1 MLKKKI
7 KFKTF
12 DDVELVDDFFFNL
25 SKAELVRL
33 ELDHT
38 TAEYEGFAEYVQAA
52 IDRKDGRTIA
62 QVVEDLILTSYG
74 QKSADGKRFMKSEGL
89 KSEFKNS
96 DAYSELFFELVTD
109 SDKAIAFMNGVIPQ
123 NLESEMDKIRAAQE
137 PQQNDTSQGG
147 GSNALTEPKGSDE

>member
-1 MLKKKI
+1 M
-7 KFKTF
+7 
-12 DDVELVDDFFFNL
+12 
-25 SKAELVRL
+25 
-33 ELDHT
+33 
-38 TAEYEGFAEYVQAA
+38 QAA

-109 SDKAIAFMNGVIPQ
+109 SDKAIAFMNNIIPQ
-123 NLESEMDKIRAAQE
+123 NIESEMDKIRAGQE
-137 PQQNDTSQGG
+137 PQTVSADIPSTG
-147 GSNALTEPKGSDE
+147 NAPLNE